1 MHALVD
7 RKKRGGAMTRLTKMM
22 LLLVVAST
30 LDAKADPKPDGR
42 ELLAE
47 HETVAMFEGVKD
59 RRCRGLTAECPDK
72 CGNSGKF
79 ATFTIKKYIS
89 FKKHGKYGAK
99 QQRYTVQMTGGGTK
113 ADKKTLEG
121 IKALEKG
128 SYVLLN
134 WNHDYVT
141 KNRSSSPETPV
152 TKVEKISD
160 AKAKELQK

>member
-1 MHALVD
+1 M
-7 RKKRGGAMTRLTKMM
+7 KKVLKIAAA
-22 LLLVVAST
+22 VVVVLT

-47 HETVAMFEGVKD
+47 HETVALFEGVKD

-79 ATFTIKKYIS
+79 ATFAIKKYIS
-89 FKKHGKYGAK
+89 FKKHSKYGAK

-152 TKVEKISD
+152 TKVEKISE